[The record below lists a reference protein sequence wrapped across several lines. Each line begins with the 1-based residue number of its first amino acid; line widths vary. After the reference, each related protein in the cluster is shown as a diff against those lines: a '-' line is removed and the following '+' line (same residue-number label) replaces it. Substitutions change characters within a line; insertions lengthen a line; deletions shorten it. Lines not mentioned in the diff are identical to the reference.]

1 MQNDNNRNI
10 EKDENRFPLGYPSA
24 QKRITKYQKI
34 DFGKVSQYLEKDE
47 ANNYVYIGDEW
58 LCLNKMD
65 LNKIYVQSIYDKY
78 ILRTYCCGKDCHI
91 RFIVKCRFTDS
102 FVYNDMVEKVNK
114 IFEPVRS
121 MKNDNFVLV
130 FKPLFYVNDN
140 MHYVVYAEF
149 ENDYA
154 HVLYN
159 TTLMDILLFLL
170 QLKYFT
176 LTHSD
181 FWGMLPANFVDENLT
196 KAVDCVWNNYI
207 NNPKKTEETPS
218 EDDGYEKDYKLY
230 KTIESC
236 SSEWIECI
244 APYPTG
250 SIYYSINYISDSLEI
265 PLKHETSIGDLKF
278 DFLVKIKFAD
288 DNPSTVQNAINNTIL
303 DLKHMFNFTKGS
315 SDIFHKVLLMRMFKE
330 KDVYGCIAILL
341 IHVSMFDDII
351 KDGYNSKY
359 VKDVL
364 NLLSYT
370 TESDRILN
378 RFESTME
385 ALRVYYYNMGTIS
398 DIVDSIVNRVPRKV
412 VNDVVYSKILNEA
425 IRMYKS
431 IYIKALPT
439 EDRNMCSTK
448 KNKK

>member
-10 EKDENRFPLGYPSA
+10 D
-24 QKRITKYQKI
+24 
-34 DFGKVSQYLEKDE
+34 KVSQYLEKNE

-65 LNKIYVQSIYDKY
+65 LNKIYVQSIYDSY
-78 ILRTYCCGKDCHI
+78 ILRTYCYDKDCHI
-91 RFIVKCRFTDS
+91 RFIVKCHFTDS

-130 FKPLFYVNDN
+130 FKPLSYVNDY

-149 ENDYA
+149 ENDHA

-170 QLKYFT
+170 QLKYFSS
-176 LTHSD
+176 THSD
-181 FWGMLPANFVDENLT
+181 FGRMLSANFVDKNLA
-196 KAVDCVWNNYI
+196 KAVDCIWNNYI
-207 NNPKKTEETPS
+207 DDPKRAEETPS

-230 KTIESC
+230 KIIESC
-236 SSEWIECI
+236 SGEWIGCI
-244 APYPTG
+244 DPYP
-250 SIYYSINYISDSLEI
+250 IQYLYYNINYISDSLEI
-265 PLKHETSIGDLKF
+265 PLKHETGIGDLKF

-288 DNPSTVQNAINNTIL
+288 DNSSTVQNAINNTMLAI
-303 DLKHMFNFTKGS
+303 KHMFNFTEGS
-315 SDIFHKVLLMRMFKE
+315 SDIFHKVLLIRKFKE

-341 IHVSMFDDII
+341 IHVSIFDDII

-364 NLLSYT
+364 NLLTYT

-378 RFESTME
+378 TFGSTME
-385 ALRVYYYNMGTIS
+385 ALGMYYYNMDTIS
-398 DIVDSIVNRVPRKV
+398 DIVDSMVNRIPRKI
-412 VNDVVYSKILNEA
+412 NDVVYSKILNEVL
-425 IRMYKS
+425 RMYKS
-431 IYIKALPT
+431 IYIKALPI
-439 EDRNMCSTK
+439 EDLNMWC
-448 KNKK
+448 KNKR